1 MFLSKPRIIS
11 GIAILILFL
20 AIVSASKNRDDKM
33 SLPNQANET
42 ALLPFTI
49 RGASMEPTLK
59 DGDEVYVDANYYKTH
74 ELQRGD
80 IVAFKFKTQEKPFV
94 KRIIALPSDK
104 LEFGKDGNIYI
115 NGKILE
121 EPYLADKNYHFDPQ
135 KMRVLLIPLNQTNNT
150 VPQGTFL
157 ALGDNRKSSF
167 DSEDY
172 GFVPIE
178 YVIGKV
184 MKE

>member
-1 MFLSKPRIIS
+1 M
-11 GIAILILFL
+11 FL

-59 DGDEVYVDANYYKTH
+59 DGEQVFVDADYYKSH
-74 ELQRGD
+74 GLERGD

-94 KRIIALPSDK
+94 KRIIVLPGERV
-104 LEFGKDGNIYI
+104 EFGKDGNIYI

-121 EPYLADKNYHFDPQ
+121 EPYLPDDYHFAPS
-135 KMRVLLIPLNQTNNT
+135 KIKVLLIPLNQTNNT
-150 VPQGTFL
+150 VPEGTAL
-157 ALGDNRKSSF
+157 VLGDNRRDSF

-178 YVIGKV
+178 YIIGKV